1 MLAAASVD
9 VDEDMLKSEI
19 NFKTMYQVAVIR
31 RSVHHRIG

>member
-19 NFKTMYQVAVIR
+19 NFKKVYQVAVIR
-31 RSVHHRIG
+31 RLVHRRIG